1 MKIPPVVHSVNPT
14 RSLGVKLPIVEPKE
28 ELEEEVLE
36 KEESE
41 EESEVEEIEVE
52 TENEEEESER

>member
-41 EESEVEEIEVE
+41 K
-52 TENEEEESER
+52 